1 MNSTRR
7 TILAAVGLAPLVAIG
22 RQQDGFP
29 TRPVTVVVG
38 FPAGQTTD
46 IVARTIVQDMSTS
59 LGQSFVVDNRPGAGS
74 TFAVG
79 LVTRAKPDGYTL
91 LWGGSGNL
99 AIAPYLYKF
108 ATYDP
113 LKDLEALT
121 MGGYAP
127 MLLTVRADS
136 KYHTLAEL
144 LQAAKQTTLNY
155 GSGGSGVTN
164 HLGMELLRGMT
175 GAKLFHVPY
184 KGSVPAMNDLLGGRL
199 DLMFDSIP
207 SSVAQIKAGRLRALA
222 VSSSKRLRNFPEIPA
237 VAELVPGYEC
247 VAWTALC
254 APGGTP
260 ARVQELL
267 ASAALESMSKPSVHD
282 SLEQL
287 GNYVDPTMNIEKTRQ
302 WIASQGAKFKK
313 IIQDNKITAD

>member
-1 MNSTRR
+1 
-7 TILAAVGLAPLVAIG
+7 
-22 RQQDGFP
+22 
-29 TRPVTVVVG
+29 
-38 FPAGQTTD
+38 
-46 IVARTIVQDMSTS
+46 
-59 LGQSFVVDNRPGAGS
+59 
-74 TFAVG
+74 
-79 LVTRAKPDGYTL
+79 
-91 LWGGSGNL
+91 
-99 AIAPYLYKF
+99 
-108 ATYDP
+108 
-113 LKDLEALT
+113 
-121 MGGYAP
+121 
-127 MLLTVRADS
+127 
-136 KYHTLAEL
+136 
-144 LQAAKQTTLNY
+144 
-155 GSGGSGVTN
+155 
-164 HLGMELLRGMT
+164 